1 MMGGG
6 PAGLSGLTQ
15 GLGSGGQSS
24 ATGGT
29 SSGAGGAM
37 IGGSY
42 VKGVPGWVV
51 GVGLGAVALIALVF
65 VLKRK

>member
-1 MMGGG
+1 MGAG
-6 PAGLSGLTQ
+6 PVGALTQ
-15 GLGSGGQSS
+15 GLGSGGTSS

-29 SSGAGGAM
+29 SSGTGGAM

-65 VLKRK
+65 ILKRK